1 MSLSNPEI
9 DELLERPGAP
19 IVALAATG
27 IWVTIVVIVAV
38 LKSIWVLEANAIGD
52 FVAGAFAPVA
62 FGWLILGYL
71 RQGHELKLQ
80 AAELALMRSE
90 VANQTEVFR
99 ETLAQERIALNA
111 NLMQQISG
119 SVPVWMV
126 EVLERF
132 QPFTR
137 VLNAAGK
144 EVHFDLWGAALSP
157 EDVPEIRRRS
167 YETASATF
175 DFLNKH
181 GSSLSSAMQATNPEA
196 FKLLEGYAKSLLARD
211 QAFLESSEEMERGMW
226 EDIRRKHGLQH
237 LTAALNELLKG

>member
-1 MSLSNPEI
+1 MSLPNSEI
-9 DELLERPGAP
+9 DELLKRPGAP

-27 IWVTIVVIVAV
+27 IWITIVAVVAV
-38 LKSIWVLEANAIGD
+38 LKSIWTLEANAIGD

-90 VANQTEVFR
+90 VASQTEVFR

-132 QPFTR
+132 KPFTR
-137 VLNAAGK
+137 VLNVKGK
-144 EVHFDLWGAALSP
+144 EVHFDLWGETLSP
-157 EDVPEIRRRS
+157 EDLPEIRRRAR
-167 YETASATF
+167 ETALSTF
-175 DFLNKH
+175 EFLEKH
-181 GSSLSSAMQATNPEA
+181 GSSLRSAMQATNPEA
-196 FKLLEGYAKSLLARD
+196 FNLLEGYAKPLLARD
-211 QAFLESSEEMERGMW
+211 RAFLESSEEMERGMW

-237 LTAALNELLKG
+237 LTAALNELLEE